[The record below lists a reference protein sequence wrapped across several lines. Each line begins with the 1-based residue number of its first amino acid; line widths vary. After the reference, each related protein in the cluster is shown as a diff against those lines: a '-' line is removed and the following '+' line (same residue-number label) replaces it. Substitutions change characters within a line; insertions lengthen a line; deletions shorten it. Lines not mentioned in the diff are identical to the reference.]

1 MRTITAIAILLLM
14 LTAATAQDKPAVQNQ
29 PAPPQKPEPKVDQ
42 AELEKQFERNMTG
55 ATLVGRFSVERR
67 GNRDGGN
74 PGPGNRGGD
83 NRGGGEPKAER
94 YEILK
99 VTKMR
104 GDYWLFN
111 ARVQYGNKD
120 VTAPIV
126 LQVKWAGDTPV
137 ITLTDVPIPGL
148 GTYTARVLIYRDH
161 YAGYWSGGEHGGN
174 LWGRVERGTQP
185 PAEGAPAP
193 EQPK

>member
-1 MRTITAIAILLLM
+1 MRPVTAIVAALLSTFA
-14 LTAATAQDKPAVQNQ
+14 LTAVAQDKPAEGTAQ
-29 PAPPQKPEPKVDQ
+29 QKPEPKRDQ
-42 AELEKQFERNMTG
+42 AELEKQFEQNMTG
-55 ATLVGRFSVERR
+55 STLVGRFSVEGR
-67 GNRDGGN
+67 GNR
-74 PGPGNRGGD
+74 P
-83 NRGGGEPKAER
+83 GGGEPKEER
-94 YEILK
+94 YEIIK

-137 ITLTDVPIPGL
+137 LTLTDVAIPGL

-174 LWGRVERGTQP
+174 LWGRVERGKQ
-185 PAEGAPAP
+185 AAGEGDAAAP
-193 EQPK
+193 EAPEAAR

>member
-1 MRTITAIAILLLM
+1 MTKTFALAVLFVLVVGP
-14 LTAATAQDKPAVQNQ
+14 AAAQDTPKDGGQAK
-29 PAPPQKPEPKVDQ
+29 AEPKYDQ
-42 AELEKQFERNMTG
+42 AELEKQFEQNMSG
-55 ATLVGRFSVERR
+55 AALVGRFSVEGR
-67 GNRDGGN
+67 G
-74 PGPGNRGGD
+74 
-83 NRGGGEPKAER
+83 NRGGGEPKEER
-94 YEILK
+94 YEIIK

-137 ITLTDVPIPGL
+137 ITLTDLPIPGL

-161 YAGYWSGGEHGGN
+161 YAGYWSGANHGGN
-174 LWGRVERGTQP
+174 LWGRVERP
-185 PAEGAPAP
+185 KPAEGAAEPS
-193 EQPK
+193 K